1 MLVGRYNQNID
12 AKGRVNIPSKF
23 RSYLGETFVVAAAG
37 DEKCVS
43 IYPLDEW
50 NAFMERVSALDSEV
64 RTMMMRYIQNTSA
77 ECDLDSQG
85 RVVIPPE
92 IRAHA
97 ELSKE
102 IVVVG
107 EQKKIEVWNKDN
119 WDAYRNDKFDMVKI
133 ADVMKE
139 IGI

>member
-23 RSYLGETFVVAAAG
+23 RSSLGETFIVAVG
-37 DEKCVS
+37 DEKCVN

-50 NAFMERVSALDSEV
+50 DAFMERVASVDVEDRA
-64 RTMMMRYIQNTSA
+64 MIMRYIQDASA

-92 IRAHA
+92 IREYAG
-97 ELSKE
+97 LSKE

-107 EQKKIEVWNKDN
+107 EQRKIEVWSLDN
-119 WDAYRNDKFDMVKI
+119 WNKYRTDNFDMAKI
-133 ADVMKE
+133 SNIMKQ